1 MARQMNDIPVVILC
15 GGQGTRMRGNTLTK
29 KELVQIGDRPVLW
42 HVMRIFSAHSF
53 NRFIL
58 TLGFQAAQI
67 RRYFLEYEA
76 MQRDFTVQLG
86 EPDNHHQPRIAFHN
100 ALEQPPWQVT
110 LVDTGLHTEK
120 GSRIAR
126 VAQHIGDA
134 ERFFVSYG
142 DDVSNVDL
150 TALYDFHCR
159 HGRMATVT
167 TVQVSFSYGV
177 LDLDGTDRVTDYQ
190 QYPQLPYWINGGF
203 MLFEQEALKLL
214 AHGED
219 VKLESDVLV
228 QLARQ
233 GELMAYRHT
242 GFWQS
247 MNTMKDNML
256 LEELW
261 QQGAPWKVW

>member
-1 MARQMNDIPVVILC
+1 
-15 GGQGTRMRGNTLTK
+15 MRGNTLTK
-29 KELVQIGDRPVLW
+29 KELVEIGDRPVIW
-42 HVMRIFSAHSF
+42 HVMRIFSAHGH

-58 TLGFQAAQI
+58 TLGFQAEQM

-76 MQRDFTVQLG
+76 MQRDFTVHLG
-86 EPDNHHQPRIAFHN
+86 EPDNHGNHPQIEFHGAIDHPRW
-100 ALEQPPWQVT
+100 EVT
-110 LVDTGLHTEK
+110 LVDTGLFTEK

-126 VAQHIGDA
+126 VAQHIGAA

-150 TALYDFHCR
+150 TALREFHR
-159 HGRMATVT
+159 SHGKLATIT
-167 TVQVSFSYGV
+167 SVQVNFNYGV
-177 LDLDGTDRVTDYQ
+177 LEINDAQQVLEYQ

-203 MLFEQEALKLL
+203 MLFEREVLDLL
-214 AHGED
+214 GDGED

-228 QLARQ
+228 RLAES
-233 GELMAYRHT
+233 GELMCYRHE

-247 MNTMKDNML
+247 MNTMKDNLL